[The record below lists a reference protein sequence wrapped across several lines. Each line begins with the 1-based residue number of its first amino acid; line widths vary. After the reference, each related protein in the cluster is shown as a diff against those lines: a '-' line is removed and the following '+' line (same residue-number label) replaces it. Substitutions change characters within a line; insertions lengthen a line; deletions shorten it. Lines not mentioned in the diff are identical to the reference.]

1 MTPPKVSSRP
11 EAHDGPPP
19 SRSEARGGPPSGAAR
34 GRLGDS
40 IRAALERDPAAT
52 SWVEIVLCYPGLHAL
67 GFHRLAHALY
77 RRRWY
82 LLGRLVS
89 QLARFLT
96 GVEIHPGAQ
105 IGRRVFIDHGMG
117 VVIGETA
124 VVGDDVLIYQGVTLG
139 GTGKAKGKRHP
150 TIEPECVLGV
160 GAKILGDITVGRASR
175 IGAGAVVIRDVPPR
189 CTVVGV
195 PGRIAVQDGERLG
208 ILEHGRLPDPV
219 AEALQ
224 AQRVMFEERIAALER
239 KLTGA
244 TSTGGDER

>member
-1 MTPPKVSSRP
+1 V
-11 EAHDGPPP
+11 
-19 SRSEARGGPPSGAAR
+19 R
-34 GRLGDS
+34 GRLGES
-40 IRAALERDPAAT
+40 IRSALERDPAAK
-52 SWVEIVLCYPGLHAL
+52 SWLEIVLCYPGIHAL
-67 GFHRLAHALY
+67 AFHRLAHALY

-96 GVEIHPGAQ
+96 GVEIHPGAR

-160 GAKILGDITVGRASR
+160 GAKILGDIKVGRASR

-239 KLTGA
+239 KLTDA
-244 TSTGGDER
+244 ASAGGDER